1 MSSEANTQQQP
12 TEDQIVEARFE
23 AVKVV
28 TAVAER
34 VLLNPYERQI
44 IIQACALALQGLQA
58 EYARITGSGDNSEDE
73 PQVEAEEEGIDISF
87 EEESADSEEAE
98 EVEEPEESEEPAVSN
113 ESEDVE

>member
-12 TEDQIVEARFE
+12 TEEQIVEARFE

-44 IIQACALALQGLQA
+44 IIQACALSLQGLQA

-73 PQVEAEEEGIDISF
+73 LQAESEEDGIDISF
-87 EEESADSEEAE
+87 EEDSADSEE
-98 EVEEPEESEEPAVSN
+98 VEDSEESDVSD